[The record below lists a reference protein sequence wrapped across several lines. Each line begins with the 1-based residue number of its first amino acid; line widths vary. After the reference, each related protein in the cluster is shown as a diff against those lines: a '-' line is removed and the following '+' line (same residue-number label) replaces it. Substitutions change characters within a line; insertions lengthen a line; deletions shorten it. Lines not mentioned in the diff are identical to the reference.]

1 MIITTQILDDFL
13 HPNYSYPWFMSRV
26 SDWRILN
33 KIYVSY
39 TGWRVI

>member
-1 MIITTQILDDFL
+1 MILTTQILDDFL

-26 SDWRILN
+26 TYWRIPN

-39 TGWRVI
+39 NGWRVI

>member
-1 MIITTQILDDFL
+1 MILTTQILDDFL

-26 SDWRILN
+26 TYWTIPN

-39 TGWRVI
+39 NGWRVI